1 MDDYER
7 DRYTSLVKRDRTL
20 LNLTK
25 MDLMDAVLQNKK
37 FALKAKTTPFFKTIL
52 PAMQDYYETKNCIFG
67 HGWIPCG
74 VLGRGNYPA
83 DVFMYESDWRM
94 QDKFKWERAR
104 WINGML
110 AASKGVVEPN
120 KTIVCGHWHCS
131 YGHAKLEGNGT
142 EFDSDADF
150 SPYYGN
156 SVIALDD
163 CTAFSGKVNCIVL
176 NDEPI

>member
-1 MDDYER
+1 
-7 DRYTSLVKRDRTL
+7 
-20 LNLTK
+20 
-25 MDLMDAVLQNKK
+25 
-37 FALKAKTTPFFKTIL
+37 
-52 PAMQDYYETKNCIFG
+52 
-67 HGWIPCG
+67 
-74 VLGRGNYPA
+74 
-83 DVFMYESDWRM
+83 MYESDWRM
-94 QDKFKWERAR
+94 QDEFKWERAR

-131 YGHAKLEGNGT
+131 YGHAKLEGNGI

-156 SVIALDD
+156 GVIALDA